1 MVSVTLPSRPNYRG
15 QADEYPSVV
24 APPPLRAEI
33 EAKLCPERRL
43 IVLSLF
49 TAPKGEL

>member
-1 MVSVTLPSRPNYRG
+1 MVSVTLSSRPNYRG
-15 QADEYPSVV
+15 QADKYLSVV
-24 APPPLRAEI
+24 APPLPRAEI
-33 EAKLCPERRL
+33 EAKLCLEHRL